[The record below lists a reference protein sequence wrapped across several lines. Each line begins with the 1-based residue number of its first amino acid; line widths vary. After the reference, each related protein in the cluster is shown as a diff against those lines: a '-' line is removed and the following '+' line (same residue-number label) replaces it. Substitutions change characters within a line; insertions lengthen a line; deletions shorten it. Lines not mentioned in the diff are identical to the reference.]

1 MALIN
6 CPECKKEISI
16 KFFVL
21 LILLGFSLIFTDIVF
36 AQSAKDAVMALQK
49 LETRC
54 NMGVSHRDYFPAL
67 GDAMFP
73 VNLYLKSEESKS
85 NPEMKLA
92 ILKIV
97 GHYALIGKIFQ
108 LNSEGLYGLYSGKV
122 LSNEYPNMKT
132 CGNPARDNR
141 GLSFDMR
148 IRECLISIV
157 LIKATEDLS
166 NTTTLL
172 SQSKP
177 AEDNEVERLR
187 KENDQLKKELEST
200 KSKNKK

>member
-1 MALIN
+1 
-6 CPECKKEISI
+6 
-16 KFFVL
+16 
-21 LILLGFSLIFTDIVF
+21 
-36 AQSAKDAVMALQK
+36 
-49 LETRC
+49 
-54 NMGVSHRDYFPAL
+54 
-67 GDAMFP
+67 
-73 VNLYLKSEESKS
+73 
-85 NPEMKLA
+85 
-92 ILKIV
+92 
-97 GHYALIGKIFQ
+97 
-108 LNSEGLYGLYSGKV
+108 
-122 LSNEYPNMKT
+122 MKT